1 MKPVTAFLLSLL
13 LCLSFA
19 LGGFTA
25 MAEEP
30 SADQAW
36 RAAEEPALNEDLLD
50 AFAQATE
57 GLLGVKYEPL
67 VVSPEAKGRYAIVQ
81 LRQTEKGC
89 ELIDITALAP
99 NGQIEQDPIPAE
111 GLVGGWSVP
120 EDEQA
125 GLDAFAKATEG
136 LLGVE
141 YTPLCVLGQQLV
153 AGMNYCVLCRG
164 LGVYPD
170 AQPCY
175 TLAVVYAA
183 LDGSATVTRWI
194 ELDGS
199 GLPAAPECI
208 TIDGQSYALQGV
220 DGTETRATTGSSAPR
235 RARSACAGTASGC
248 STPKRRRAEVS
259 LLFKTGCGM
268 IPHPVSFLS
277 RRLTAIRLLRYNI
290 LIFYSHFGPAPW
302 ELSCLNFLLFC
313 DIVSAA
319 SRLCWRLRFC
329 FRPGRPLLRT
339 ALCASLSSWPKT
351 RPCCGMRTGI
361 SPTGWSWKTAP
372 TVWWS

>member
-30 SADQAW
+30 SADEAW
-36 RAAEEPALNEDLLD
+36 RAAEDPALNEDLLD

-67 VVSPEAKGRYAIVQ
+67 FCLGTREGVQGSDSSVFCRATVVSPEAKGRYAIVQ
-81 LRQTEKGC
+81 LRQTEDGC

-99 NGQIEQDPIPAE
+99 NGQVEQDPVPAE

-183 LDGSATVTRWI
+183 LDGSATVTDWI

-208 TIDGQSYALQGV
+208 TIDGQSYALQGADSAEARCGTM
-220 DGTETRATTGSSAPR
+220 DGVSDEGYDWQLGPEE
-235 RARSACAGTASGC
+235 GT
-248 STPKRRRAEVS
+248 VS
-259 LLFKTGCGM
+259 LCWNG
-268 IPHPVSFLS
+268 VW
-277 RRLTAIRLLRYNI
+277 LLYAKEAE
-290 LIFYSHFGPAPW
+290 G
-302 ELSCLNFLLFC
+302 
-313 DIVSAA
+313 
-319 SRLCWRLRFC
+319 
-329 FRPGRPLLRT
+329 
-339 ALCASLSSWPKT
+339 
-351 RPCCGMRTGI
+351 
-361 SPTGWSWKTAP
+361 
-372 TVWWS
+372 